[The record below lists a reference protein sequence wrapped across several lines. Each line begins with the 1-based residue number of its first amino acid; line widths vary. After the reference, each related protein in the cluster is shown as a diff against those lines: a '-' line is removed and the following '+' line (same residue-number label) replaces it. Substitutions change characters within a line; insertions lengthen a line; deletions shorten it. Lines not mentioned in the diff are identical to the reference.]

1 MSTSLIIGKDIN
13 GFVCDTIHVSSD
25 IVRAMM
31 GANVAIEVVV
41 PENVDRAFFAYGS
54 AGDVWVDIQ
63 NTATLPSAGFSS
75 TTTELNPVS
84 RFVNP
89 GDTISCICSVINTI
103 QISFYNG
110 RNY

>member
-13 GFVCDTIHVSSD
+13 GSVSDTLHVSSN
-25 IVRAMM
+25 IVRGVLPA
-31 GANVAIEVVV
+31 GVATDVVV
-41 PENVDRAFFAYGS
+41 PENVDRAFFAFGS

-63 NTATLPSAGFSS
+63 NTATTPGAAFEE
-75 TTTELNPVS
+75 TTAELNPVS

-89 GDTISCICSVINTI
+89 GDTISCICSVINSI

-110 RNY
+110 RSY